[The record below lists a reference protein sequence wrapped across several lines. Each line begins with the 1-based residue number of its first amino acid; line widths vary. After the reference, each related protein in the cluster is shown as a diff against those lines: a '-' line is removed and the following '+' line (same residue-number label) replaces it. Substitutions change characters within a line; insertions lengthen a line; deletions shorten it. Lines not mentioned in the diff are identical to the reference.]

1 MILYLDI
8 SGLRARLGHHMQG
21 FTMVEIE
28 VLIDR
33 QLLEEQ
39 IILRDVTDGT
49 LFDRPIDAMTID
61 MDLTIN
67 WLQGSIEQVRLK

>member
-28 VLIDR
+28 VLIPT
-33 QLLEEQ
+33 Q
-39 IILRDVTDGT
+39 
-49 LFDRPIDAMTID
+49 
-61 MDLTIN
+61 
-67 WLQGSIEQVRLK
+67 